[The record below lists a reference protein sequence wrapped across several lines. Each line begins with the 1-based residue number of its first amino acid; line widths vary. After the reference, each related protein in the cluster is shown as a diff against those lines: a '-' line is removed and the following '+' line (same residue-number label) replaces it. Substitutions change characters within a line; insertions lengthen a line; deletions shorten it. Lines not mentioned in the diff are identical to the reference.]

1 MSWRN
6 LVTEGGAKNLRQAIR
21 KTVVDRDGQYGII
34 STPDSFLTLFKQQN
48 LSKKKKQG
56 EKL

>member
-1 MSWRN
+1 
-6 LVTEGGAKNLRQAIR
+6 
-21 KTVVDRDGQYGII
+21 VDRDGQYGII